1 MANDI
6 SMTTEPMKIND
17 WKLGKTIGT
26 GSFGKVKLLVNEV
39 NGVEAAVKIVS
50 RQKMKQLRM
59 VDKARREIENF
70 RMFRHPH
77 IVQLYEVHALPF
89 DIVMI
94 MEYVSGG
101 DMCQYLCQHG
111 KLAEH
116 EARRF
121 FQQLISAVDYCHRHK
136 VVHRDLKLE
145 NLLLDSKKNMKLA
158 DFGLS
163 NYIQDGVLLK
173 TNCGSLI
180 YAAPELLCQQYYAG
194 PEVDIW
200 SCGIV
205 LYVLL
210 CGYFPF
216 EDDCMMVLC
225 RKITTGV
232 FKIPRYIGKSVS
244 NLIRKILNV
253 HPMERATV
261 ETIMAHPW
269 FARNVPNYLFPKIS
283 DEETW
288 IVDLSVVKQISR
300 KFRATEKKV
309 ITVLKQNDPYNRLS
323 IAYNQAVEKR
333 RREKNTADDSEQHN
347 AANQLDTHCTI
358 QAGSAKLSAEDYPL
372 SNMSDISKERPPNS
386 NCSNDSLRWSD
397 KPENIMVQLLHLL
410 KSLNFEWRMI
420 NPYHVIVRRKNDL
433 ESPKMILQLYTVG
446 HNDYVLDF
454 TSSMET
460 TVDTPC
466 KLFCLLFVLLILLF
480 ITFTSSSAGR
490 EIVVSAD
497 LLKSS
502 AAVGTK
508 LEPKSSIADENR
520 PSTSA
525 AMDQGPSTTA
535 GSNVD
540 GAPPSS
546 QIMLFFEMCMSVISA
561 MTK

>member
-1 MANDI
+1 MANNI
-6 SMTTEPMKIND
+6 SKATEPMKINE

-39 NGVEAAVKIVS
+39 NGVNAAVKIVS
-50 RQKMKQLRM
+50 REKMKQLRM
-59 VDKARREIENF
+59 VDKARREIENL
-70 RMFRHPH
+70 RLLCHPH
-77 IVQLYEVHALPF
+77 IVKLYEVHALPF

-116 EARRF
+116 EARRL

-145 NLLLDSKKNMKLA
+145 NLLLDSKKNIKLT

-163 NYIQDGVLLK
+163 NYIKDGVLLK

-180 YAAPELLCQQYYAG
+180 YAAPELLHRQYYAG

-216 EDDCMMVLC
+216 EDDRMMALC
-225 RKITTGV
+225 KKITTGV
-232 FKIPRYIGKSVS
+232 FKIPKYIGKSVS
-244 NLIRKILNV
+244 SLICKILKV

-283 DEETW
+283 DEETS

-300 KFRATEKKV
+300 KFHAAEKKV

-323 IAYNQAVEKR
+323 IAYNLAVEKKH
-333 RREKNTADDSEQHN
+333 REKNT
-347 AANQLDTHCTI
+347 T
-358 QAGSAKLSAEDYPL
+358 AKILAEDYPL

-386 NCSNDSLRWSD
+386 NCSNDKTPEIQISANIKPIHYKSPYTDGDRLYLGLRWSD
-397 KPENIMVQLLHLL
+397 KPENIMMQLLHLL

-460 TVDTPC
+460 TADTP
-466 KLFCLLFVLLILLF
+466 
-480 ITFTSSSAGR
+480 S
-490 EIVVSAD
+490 D

-508 LEPKSSIADENR
+508 FEPKSSIADENR

-535 GSNVD
+535 GSDVD
-540 GAPPSS
+540 AAPPSS
-546 QIMLFFEMCMSVISA
+546 QIMQFFEMCMSVISA
-561 MTK
+561 MSK

>member
-6 SMTTEPMKIND
+6 SKATEPMKIND

-39 NGVEAAVKIVS
+39 NGVNAAVKIVS

-70 RMFRHPH
+70 RMLCHPH

-180 YAAPELLCQQYYAG
+180 YAAPELLHRQYYAG

-216 EDDCMMVLC
+216 EDDCMMTLC

-244 NLIRKILNV
+244 GLIRKILKI

-323 IAYNQAVEKR
+323 IAYNQAVEKKN
-333 RREKNTADDSEQHN
+333 REKNTA
-347 AANQLDTHCTI
+347 
-358 QAGSAKLSAEDYPL
+358 AKILAEDYPL

-386 NCSNDSLRWSD
+386 NCSNDKTPEIQISANVKPIHYKSPYTNGDRLYLGLRWSD

-460 TVDTPC
+460 TVDTP
-466 KLFCLLFVLLILLF
+466 
-480 ITFTSSSAGR
+480 S
-490 EIVVSAD
+490 D

-508 LEPKSSIADENR
+508 FEPKSSIADENR

-561 MTK
+561 VKKKKFRYPMTT